1 MRNNMVKANREHEQ
15 FVHSMQCMHK
25 EEREK
30 YEQELQ
36 AVKEEMEK
44 LKTQNMFL
52 ANDFEEVLRKN
63 KALEKNGNDDFG
75 KIVRQSS
82 PMTTPRKK
90 KFMPHRDGFDDDEI
104 VITSPNLKS
113 KVITPSKK
121 RKRPS
126 VESPKGSLQL
136 SQSRGAPAIEGARNL
151 YVVDEEILQGLWH
164 DDRRFMVS
172 DAIAAGWAIS
182 LRQAKLLELL
192 EVHRSELG
200 EIRTLEILS
209 RYSLPSSPEITLS
222 SLLIDGITSPQAVS
236 ANSGFS
242 VAVCKSLLYIWR
254 KLLDERFV

>member
-1 MRNNMVKANREHEQ
+1 MVKANREHEQ
-15 FVHSMQCMHK
+15 FVHSIQAMHK

-30 YEQELQ
+30 YEQELRM
-36 AVKEEMEK
+36 VKEEIEK
-44 LKTQNMFL
+44 LRTQNMFL

-63 KALEKNGNDDFG
+63 KSLEKNGNDDLG
-75 KIVRQSS
+75 KIARQSS
-82 PMTTPRKK
+82 PMTTPKKK

-113 KVITPSKK
+113 RVITPSKK

-126 VESPKGSLQL
+126 LESPKGSLPL

-151 YVVDEEILQGLWH
+151 YVVDEEILQRLWH

-172 DAIAAGWAIS
+172 DPIAAGWAVS

-192 EVHRSELG
+192 EAHRSELG
-200 EIRTLEILS
+200 DSRTLETLS
-209 RYSLPSSPEITLS
+209 RYSLPSSPEMTLS
-222 SLLIDGITSPQAVS
+222 SLLIDNITSSHTAS
-236 ANSGFS
+236 AKSGFS
-242 VAVCKSLLYIWR
+242 AAVCKSLLCIWR